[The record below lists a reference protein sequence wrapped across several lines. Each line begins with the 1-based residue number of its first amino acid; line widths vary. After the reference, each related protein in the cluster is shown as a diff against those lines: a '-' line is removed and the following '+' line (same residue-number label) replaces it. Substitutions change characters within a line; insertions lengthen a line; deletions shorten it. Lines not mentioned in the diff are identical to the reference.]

1 MISVLSGS
9 DIDMA
14 MWSRDGSIALGAG
27 SPVSG
32 ADVQATKPAQDTSS
46 SSDTAAAESAITCVL
61 AAFHVRSAIFEQ
73 YVSVL
78 YGTNN
83 CSKCTNTSAVLGDLA
98 NAESQL
104 SGNCIKES
112 GSNCTATAMPTSGDP
127 EVADASQATLQNKV
141 DAPKPLVSRGLDE
154 DEDYDDEDD
163 SDDENKNVGEERDGG
178 DSNTAKNLPKDQ
190 ISRIDSISLEA
201 GEETPSID
209 KQISGSLE
217 QVTTQ
222 LEQGLGISI
231 PDPSDGIKVALR
243 GIFHTLDELDDVV
256 YEHQVHEL
264 NVRQIEEVMEQ
275 RAAEPKDML
284 INKIGSLQNMK
295 NLAQFIDNNR
305 DSVNMTTRE
314 LSHLLSEVR
323 PKRTKWANDRR
334 IGQVELYD
342 ALEHVLHELKS
353 IGEAAIPFL
362 SQVKR
367 KDAPDYYKVIKHPMD
382 LGAMAKN
389 LRNEVYNHKKQFW
402 EHLQL
407 IRDNCYAYNTDPG
420 NYYRKSADALL
431 SKARQLMESVPD
443 ILVREKGSTADDA
456 PTEYGDESGNESMS
470 ARTNYGNREGSTVP
484 EESTPAPG
492 SMDYTLSSVHRGT
505 ADDTSALDCAVGIN
519 SAQFEESDH
528 LRSQK
533 SISVLAQNIIRATD
547 GSTSMQSPISELT
560 EGCERPLYEKI
571 WRSRTSQRLA
581 EYSQQ
586 MDDNAENEF
595 ADRRVSQRTAT
606 KMQEF
611 LESTHNTIESVDGQD
626 LRIIERQTDI
636 SELCTVYSLI
646 PGSSDAADIR
656 RRNEELDNE
665 RKEWVRSVEELQRHR
680 WRFVSECEP
689 TAGLPR
695 LESLESQLKKG
706 GVLRWLDDDCEKTVD
721 QVLGDTGCSAQQ
733 LEKDERPTI
742 EAYSVGRF
750 PDNAMWREMADSI
763 ERLKSV
769 RGIDNKIWSAK
780 LNIPIGYLRS
790 GATSST
796 NGKSQGPQNEDDADI
811 PTIRDIHGDYVR
823 RPDPQVPFGMD
834 STGAYKLL
842 QRTVAFM
849 LLHLGFEAVTAPA
862 MAALVDFFGDYMTNL
877 GRTLRT
883 YIDKHG
889 RTMSTEAILAHSLY
903 SNGVEELG
911 ELEYYIRGE
920 VGRYGNKIADMER
933 NLTRSYQDIVSDGRP
948 GTATLDPTAL
958 EGSDAFVTGM
968 VSGLGDLG
976 EDFFGFKELGLDKEL
991 GLEQLNIPQQ
1001 LWYGKSVVQGDTATE
1016 ISQDQQKGNLLSG
1029 EWMPIAGTEG
1039 HIGLLHPFICEKLMA
1054 ANGVSPPEVEEKAD
1068 GQDGDDTSVAMN
1080 GEAAKNGVLAKLFA
1094 NMPEDRLPIPE
1105 DEDLPVKSRFGASR
1119 AKAPPP
1125 NYLTHP
1131 RTHMHVGS
1139 GKSVAP
1145 SGGNRSSKK
1154 KPAKSTAASKTTG
1167 GIKSTKKKTAAAA
1180 S

>member
-1 MISVLSGS
+1 MLSVLSGS

-14 MWSRDGSIALGAG
+14 MWSREGSIALGTG

-32 ADVQATKPAQDTSS
+32 AAMSAAKKAQGTSAPNS
-46 SSDTAAAESAITCVL
+46 VAAAESTITCAL

-73 YVSVL
+73 YLSVL
-78 YGTNN
+78 YGTGD
-83 CSKCTNTSAVLGDLA
+83 CTRCTNTSAALEGLVDV
-98 NAESQL
+98 ESQL
-104 SGNCIKES
+104 SGSSAVKAATVSNPS
-112 GSNCTATAMPTSGDP
+112 GAS
-127 EVADASQATLQNKV
+127 ASQATLLNKAEV
-141 DAPKPLVSRGLDE
+141 PMPLISRGLDE
-154 DEDYDDEDD
+154 DEDYDDDEGED
-163 SDDENKNVGEERDGG
+163 EVEEKVGG
-178 DSNTAKNLPKDQ
+178 DYSNCKDANGDTSIFKDPSEEQ
-190 ISRIDSISLEA
+190 ISKADGVSSGTSAEN
-201 GEETPSID
+201 PCID
-209 KQISGSLE
+209 KQISGSLD
-217 QVTTQ
+217 QVTIQ
-222 LEQGLGISI
+222 LEQGLGISV
-231 PDPSDGIKVALR
+231 PDQSTGIKVALH
-243 GIFHTLDELDDVV
+243 GIFHTLDEIEDVV
-256 YEHQVHEL
+256 YEHQMNEL
-264 NVRQIEEVMEQ
+264 NARQVEEVMGQ

-284 INKIGSLQNMK
+284 VNKIGSLQNMK
-295 NLAQFIDNNR
+295 NLARFIDNNR
-305 DSVNMTTRE
+305 DSVRMTTRE

-342 ALEHVLHELKS
+342 ALENVLHELKS
-353 IGEAAIPFL
+353 IGDAAIPFL

-367 KDAPDYYKVIKHPMD
+367 KDAPDYYKVIKRPMD

-389 LRNEVYNHKKQFW
+389 LRNEAYNNKKQFW

-443 ILVREKGSTADDA
+443 IVIREKGSAVDDA

-470 ARTNYGNREGSTVP
+470 VRTNYGNREGSTVP
-484 EESTPAPG
+484 DDGTPVPV
-492 SMDYTLSSVHRGT
+492 SMDYNTSSGHRGSVD
-505 ADDTSALDCAVGIN
+505 AISAVDGVVDTNDT
-519 SAQFEESDH
+519 QFGGST
-528 LRSQK
+528 RK
-533 SISVLAQNIIRATD
+533 SMSSLAQNILRATD
-547 GSTSMQSPISELT
+547 SNALMQSPVSELT

-571 WRSRTSQRLA
+571 WRSRASQRLA

-586 MDDNAENEF
+586 QDENAGNEL
-595 ADRRVSQRTAT
+595 AARRISPRTAD

-611 LESTHNTIESVDGQD
+611 LESTHDIVEVVDEQD
-626 LRIIERQTDI
+626 LRTIDRQADI
-636 SELCTVYSLI
+636 SELCKVYSLV
-646 PGSSDAADIR
+646 PGSSDAADLR
-656 RRNEELDNE
+656 RQNEELDGE
-665 RKEWVRSVEELQRHR
+665 REEWVRNVKELQRHR

-689 TAGLPR
+689 TAGLPL
-695 LESLESQLKKG
+695 LESLESQLNKG

-721 QVLGDTGCSAQQ
+721 QALGDTGFSAQQ

-750 PDNAMWREMADSI
+750 PDNAMWRGMADSI

-780 LNIPIGYLRS
+780 LNIPIGYIQS
-790 GATSST
+790 SATPST
-796 NGKSQGPQNEDDADI
+796 TGQGQLSQNEDDADM
-811 PTIRDIHGDYVR
+811 PTIRDIHGGFAT

-834 STGAYKLL
+834 SSGAYKLL

-849 LLHLGFEAVTAPA
+849 LMHLGFEAVTTSA
-862 MAALVDFFGDYMTNL
+862 MATLVDFFGDYMANL

-903 SNGVEELG
+903 SNGIEELA

-920 VGRYGNKIADMER
+920 VGRYANRIVDIEK
-933 NLTRSYQDIVSDGRP
+933 NLTRSYQDILSDGKP
-948 GTATLDPTAL
+948 GSASLDDPAAL

-991 GLEQLNIPQQ
+991 GLEQLNVPQR
-1001 LWYGKSVVQGDTATE
+1001 LWYGTNAVQGDVAAQTL
-1016 ISQDQQKGNLLSG
+1016 QDQQEVSSLSG
-1029 EWMPIAGTEG
+1029 QWMPISGVEG
-1039 HIGLLHPFICEKLMA
+1039 HIGMLHEFICEKIMA
-1054 ANGVSPPEVEEKAD
+1054 ANNISPPKAE
-1068 GQDGDDTSVAMN
+1068 GKTEIRNSGDSSVAADEETAK
-1080 GEAAKNGVLAKLFA
+1080 EATLAELLA
-1094 NMPEDRLPIPE
+1094 AMPKERLPIPE
-1105 DEDLPVKSRFGASR
+1105 DESLPVKSRFGASR

-1139 GKSVAP
+1139 GKSVMP
-1145 SGGNRSSKK
+1145 SGGSRASKK
-1154 KPAKSTAASKTTG
+1154 RPTKSTAASKTTG
-1167 GIKSTKKKTAAAA
+1167 GSKATKKKAAAA
-1180 S
+1180 VAS